1 MCVIAFVYVWYS
13 KESSHNSGGKKNICR
28 WKKKKEVGRKAQ
40 INKCVFGVTQ
50 TKDSQEIA
58 MSLLSVCVCPYQVG
72 NTSFPPPPHL
82 TSAFA

>member
-1 MCVIAFVYVWYS
+1 MQM
-13 KESSHNSGGKKNICR
+13 E
-28 WKKKKEVGRKAQ
+28 KKKEVGRKAQ

-72 NTSFPPPPHL
+72 NTSFPPPPHFSVCL
-82 TSAFA
+82 DLRIILGKQW